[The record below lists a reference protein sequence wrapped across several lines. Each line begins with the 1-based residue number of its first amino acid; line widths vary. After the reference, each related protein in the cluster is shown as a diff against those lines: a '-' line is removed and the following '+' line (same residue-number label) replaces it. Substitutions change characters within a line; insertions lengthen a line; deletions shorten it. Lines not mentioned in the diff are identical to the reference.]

1 MGNPFLAHAPWA
13 VVALL
18 IELSGEQLD
27 LASAEALAAAS
38 SLAGRGVAPLL
49 IDGPA
54 LVIDAPGVTAAA
66 LAGRLGLAHAVM
78 EGAVSGEVEEAVALA
93 ASLDLGRA
101 RTFRVRARRA
111 VAPDGGSQGSR
122 GFEVEA
128 RAGEAILARRA
139 GMRVDLH
146 RPEADVR
153 LVLAAGAHAGVLGGT
168 VERRAM
174 DARASSHRPFSRP
187 ISIHPKYARAMVNL
201 ARMEARGRVVDPFC
215 GTGGILIESA
225 LMGHP
230 SAGSDLDASMIA
242 GTRRNLDFLG
252 LSAQLARCDV
262 GEFPSVLGPPV
273 DGVVTD
279 PPYGKSTWTDGEGP
293 DDLVLRLYDACAA
306 ALGQGRRAV
315 VCLHSADLL
324 PKAGS
329 GLGVESIYPLRV
341 HRSLTRHI
349 AVLRRS

>member
-1 MGNPFLAHAPWA
+1 MAF
-13 VVALL
+13 L

-27 LASAEALAAAS
+27 LARAEALAAAS
-38 SLAGRGVAPLL
+38 CLAGREARTVLS
-49 IDGPA
+49 DGPA

-78 EGAVSGEVEEAVALA
+78 EGAASGALEDATALA
-93 ASLDLGRA
+93 ASLDLGGA
-101 RTFRVRARRA
+101 QTFRVRARRTGT
-111 VAPDGGSQGSR
+111 PEGGAR
-122 GFEVEA
+122 GAKGLEA
-128 RAGEAILARRA
+128 EAGEAILRGRA
-139 GMRVDLH
+139 GVRVDLH
-146 RPEADVR
+146 RPEAEVR

-174 DARASSHRPFSRP
+174 DARASIRRPYSQP

-201 ARMEARGRVVDPFC
+201 ARVAPDGRVVDPFC

-225 LMGHP
+225 MMGYV
-230 SAGSDLDASMIA
+230 SAGSDLDARMVA

-262 GEFPSVLGPPV
+262 GEFPSALGPPI

-279 PPYGKSTWTDGEGP
+279 PPYGKSTWTDGEGST
-293 DDLVLRLYDACAA
+293 DIVWRLYDACAK
-306 ALGQGRRAV
+306 ALDGGRRAV

-324 PKAGS
+324 PKGGS
-329 GLGVESIYPLRV
+329 DLALDTMYPLRV

-349 AVLRRS
+349 AVLRRP

>member
-1 MGNPFLAHAPWA
+1 
-13 VVALL
+13 VALL

-27 LASAEALAAAS
+27 LARAEALAAAS
-38 SLAGRGVAPLL
+38 SLEGRDAAPLL

-54 LVIDAPGVTAAA
+54 LVIDAPGVTAKA

-78 EGAVSGEVEEAVALA
+78 EGASSGAVEEAVALA
-93 ASLDLGRA
+93 AALDLGRA

-111 VAPDGGSQGSR
+111 VAPEGSPQGPR

-128 RAGEAILARRA
+128 KAGEAILASHP
-139 GMRVDLH
+139 GMRVDLQ
-146 RPEADVR
+146 RPEAEVR

-168 VERRAM
+168 VDRRAM
-174 DARASSHRPFSRP
+174 EARASSHRPFTQP

-201 ARMEARGRVVDPFC
+201 ARIAPGGRVVDPFC

-225 LMGHP
+225 LMGHA
-230 SAGSDLDASMIA
+230 SAGSDLDASMVS

-252 LSAQLARCDV
+252 LSAHLARCDV
-262 GEFPSVLGPPV
+262 GEFPSALGPPV

-279 PPYGKSTWTDGEGP
+279 PPYGKSTWTDGEEP
-293 DDLVLRLYDACAA
+293 ADVVWRLYDACAA
-306 ALGQGRRAV
+306 ALDKGRRVV

-324 PKAGS
+324 PKAGT
-329 GLGVESIYPLRV
+329 GLIVESIYPLRV

>member
-1 MGNPFLAHAPWA
+1 MGNPFVAHAPWA

-18 IELSGEQLD
+18 VELSGEQLD
-27 LASAEALAAAS
+27 LARAEALAAAS
-38 SLAGRGVAPLL
+38 CLAGRDVESLL

-54 LVIDAPGVTAAA
+54 LVIDAPGVTASA
-66 LAGRLGLAHAVM
+66 LAGRLGLAHATM
-78 EGAVSGEVEEAVALA
+78 EGAVSGAIDDAVALA

-111 VAPDGGSQGSR
+111 EAPEGGAQGSR

-128 RAGEAILARRA
+128 RAGEAILARHA
-139 GMRVDLH
+139 DLRVDLH
-146 RPEADVR
+146 RPEAEVR
-153 LVLAAGAHAGVLGGT
+153 LVLAAGAHAGVLGGA

-174 DARASSHRPFSRP
+174 DARASNRRPFSQP

-201 ARMEARGRVVDPFC
+201 ARVAPGGRIVDPFC
-215 GTGGILIESA
+215 GTGGILIESS
-225 LMGHP
+225 LMGHA
-230 SAGSDLDASMIA
+230 SAGSDLDASMVA

-262 GEFPSVLGPPV
+262 GEFPSTLGPPV

-279 PPYGKSTWTDGEGP
+279 PPYGKSTWTDGEVP
-293 DDLVLRLYDACAA
+293 AALVHRLYDACAA
-306 ALGQGRRAV
+306 ALDHGRRAV

-329 GLGVESIYPLRV
+329 GLTVESIYPLRV

-349 AVLRRS
+349 VVLRRS